1 MRTPSRPRARRTA
14 LVAGISALALALAA
28 CGDGGGGGGGGG
40 GGDLT
45 APGPEVLDD
54 LDAPVQVEFWHSMD
68 STNGQ
73 VLNSLIA
80 GFNAE
85 NEGRI
90 EVSGSFQG
98 DYDTT
103 LAQHR
108 AAIQQGD
115 TANLIMI
122 YDLGT
127 QFMIDSAQTVPAQSF
142 VDLDDYDLD
151 PLEDALLNYFT
162 VDGDLRS
169 FPFNNSTPL
178 MYINRDAFEEAGL
191 DPDQPPRDLAEIR
204 EYAEAL
210 TVRGADGKVEQYGFG
225 AAVYGWFVEQFM
237 ARAAAPYCDAG
248 NGREGRAT
256 EVLFDDPKIV
266 EMVEWWQQMIDD
278 GLAVQIGRST
288 DDAQAAFTS
297 GRAAMTLE
305 STGSLG
311 GFLEQSD
318 FEVGAGYFPLIDAD
332 DPGGSIIGG
341 ASLWIN
347 GEGHS
352 EQEIRA
358 SWEFVQYLLTPESQ
372 SRWHAGTGYLSV
384 NTDGYDGPE
393 AKERAEQYPQFSVA
407 AGQLADSE
415 TNINTAGCM
424 MGVMAEARVAAEEG
438 WENALTSDTP
448 AQEAMTSAAESVK
461 RTIGE
466 YNDSVGD

>member
-1 MRTPSRPRARRTA
+1 MTLRSRSAAVAAGASIA
-14 LVAGISALALALAA
+14 LLLSA
-28 CGDGGGGGGGGG
+28 CSTDDTGGGGGGASAS
-40 GGDLT
+40 DV
-45 APGPEVLDD
+45 PGAEVLDD
-54 LDAPVQVEFWHSMD
+54 LDQAVEVEFWHSMD

-73 VLNSLIA
+73 VLNGLIDE
-80 GFNAE
+80 FNAA
-85 NEGRI
+85 NEGR
-90 EVSGSFQG
+90 VRVTGTFQG

-115 TANLIMI
+115 TANLIMV

-127 QFMIDSAQTVPAQSF
+127 QFMIDSGQTVPAQAF
-142 VDLDDYDLD
+142 VDKDEYDTGS
-151 PLEDALLNYFT
+151 LEDALLNYFT

-191 DPDQPPRDLAEIR
+191 DPDTPPKDLAEIR

-210 TVRGADGKVEQYGFG
+210 TVTREDGQVEQYGFG

-237 ARAAAPYCDAG
+237 ARAAVPYCDNG
-248 NGREGRAT
+248 NGREGRA
-256 EVLFDDPKIV
+256 EKALFDDPKVV
-266 EMVEWWQQMIDD
+266 EVVEWWQSMIDD
-278 GLAVQIGRST
+278 GLAVQLGRST

-318 FEVGAGYFPLIDAD
+318 FEVGAGYFPLVSAD

-352 EQEIRA
+352 QEEVRG
-358 SWEFVQYLLTPESQ
+358 SWEFVQHLLTPESQ
-372 SRWHAGTGYLSV
+372 SVWHAGTGYLAV
-384 NTDGYDGPE
+384 NTEGYDGPE
-393 AKERAEQYPQFSVA
+393 AQERATQFPQFAVA
-407 AGQLADSE
+407 AAQLADSE
-415 TNINTAGCM
+415 TSVNTAGCM
-424 MGVMAEARVAAEEG
+424 MGVMSDARVAAEEG
-438 WENALTSDTP
+438 WEAALTTDD
-448 AQEAMTSAAESVK
+448 SAETALTRAKESLQRK
-461 RTIGE
+461 IDE
-466 YNDSVGD
+466 YNDSVG

>member
-1 MRTPSRPRARRTA
+1 MRTYRRSAA
-14 LVAGISALALALAA
+14 LIAAGAGLTLLLGA
-28 CGDGGGGGGGGG
+28 CSSDDGGGGGTAS
-40 GGDLT
+40 GDV
-45 APGPEVLDD
+45 PGAEVLDD
-54 LDAPVQVEFWHSMD
+54 LDSPVTVEFWHSMD

-73 VLNSLIA
+73 VIDGLIKE
-80 GFNAE
+80 FNDA
-85 NEGRI
+85 NKDRI
-90 EVSGSFQG
+90 KVSGSFQG
-98 DYDTT
+98 DYDAT

-127 QFMIDSAQTVPAQSF
+127 QFMIDSGQTVPAQAF
-142 VDLDDYDLD
+142 VDKDGYDLE

-162 VDGDLRS
+162 VDGELRS

-178 MYINRDAFEEAGL
+178 MYINRDAFEDAGL
-191 DPDQPPRDLAEIR
+191 DPDVPPKDLAQIR

-210 TVRGADGKVEQYGFG
+210 TVTDADGQVQQYGFG

-237 ARAAAPYCDAG
+237 ARAAVPYCDNG

-256 EVLFDDPKIV
+256 EVLYNDPKII
-266 EMVEWWQQMIDD
+266 ELVEWWQGMIDD

-288 DDAQAAFTS
+288 ADAQAAFTS

-311 GFLEQSD
+311 GFLEQSE
-318 FEVGAGYFPLIDAD
+318 FEVGAGYFPLIDAA

-352 EQEIRA
+352 PEEVRA
-358 SWEFVQYLLTPESQ
+358 SWEFVQFLLTAESQ
-372 SRWHAGTGYLSV
+372 SKWHAGTGYLSV
-384 NTDGYDGPE
+384 NTEGYAGPE
-393 AKERAEQYPQFSVA
+393 ATERATQFPQFAVA
-407 AGQLADSE
+407 AAQLADSE
-415 TNINTAGCM
+415 TNVNTAGCM
-424 MGVMAEARVAAEEG
+424 MGVMADARVAAEEG
-438 WENALTSDTP
+438 WERALTTGTSAED
-448 AQEAMTSAAESVK
+448 AMTGAVEAVQTK
-461 RTIGE
+461 IDE
-466 YNDSVGD
+466 YNDAVG